1 MITNHPAI
9 GQTTRL
15 VMTTRLRATTWLRQ
29 RDPLMIVAVALLLGA
44 ALAGLWLERPAPA
57 TPAVVPETRTI
68 LVFSTA
74 APAAPTAP
82 LATVPMP
89 TAAPAAPAAPVE
101 QAAPIVVQNAPA
113 EATPAGYTANT
124 TAGDVFVPNDAT
136 PVPADAPYTGPFLA
150 PDPAAVAP
158 PANAVRLCLNF
169 GDWRDYDPMY
179 AASPECTK

>member
-1 MITNHPAI
+1 MLASKKHPAV

-57 TPAVVPETRTI
+57 APAVVPETRTI

-74 APAAPTAP
+74 APTAALPT
-82 LATVPMP
+82 LPMP
-89 TAAPAAPAAPVE
+89 TAAAAPAAAVE
-101 QAAPIVVQNAPA
+101 QAAPIVVQSAPEQPTA
-113 EATPAGYTANT
+113 AGYTANT
-124 TAGDVFVPNDAT
+124 TQGDVFVPNDAT
-136 PVPADAPYTGPFLA
+136 PVPVDQPYTGPFLA

-158 PANAVRLCLNF
+158 PADAPRLCMGF

>member
-1 MITNHPAI
+1 MITNHPAV

-15 VMTTRLRATTWLRQ
+15 VLTTRLRATTWLRQ

-57 TPAVVPETRTI
+57 VPAVAPETRTI

-89 TAAPAAPAAPVE
+89 TAAPAAPVE
-101 QAAPIVVQNAPA
+101 QAAPIVVQSAPEQPTA
-113 EATPAGYTANT
+113 AGYTANT
-124 TAGDVFVPNDAT
+124 TQGDVFVPNDAT
-136 PVPADAPYTGPFLA
+136 PVPVDQPYTGPFLA

-158 PANAVRLCLNF
+158 PANAVRLCTGF

>member
-1 MITNHPAI
+1 MITNHPAV

-15 VMTTRLRATTWLRQ
+15 VLTTRLRATTWLRQ

-57 TPAVVPETRTI
+57 VPAVAPETRTI

-89 TAAPAAPAAPVE
+89 TAAPAAPVE
-101 QAAPIVVQNAPA
+101 QAAPIVVQSAPEQPTA
-113 EATPAGYTANT
+113 AGYTANT
-124 TAGDVFVPNDAT
+124 TQGDVFVPNDAT
-136 PVPADAPYTGPFLA
+136 PVPVDQPYTGPFLA
-150 PDPAAVAP
+150 PDPAAVAQ
-158 PANAVRLCLNF
+158 PADTPRLCTGF

-179 AASPECTK
+179 AGSPECQP